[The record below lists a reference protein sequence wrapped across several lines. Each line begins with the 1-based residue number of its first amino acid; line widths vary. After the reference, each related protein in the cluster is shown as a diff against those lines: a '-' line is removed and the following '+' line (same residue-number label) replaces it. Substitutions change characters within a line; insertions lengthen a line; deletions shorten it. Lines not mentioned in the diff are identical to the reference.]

1 VSQETILIVEDNPV
15 LREGLQEMLE
25 LEGFSIQS
33 AANGREGLERMAER
47 SPDLIL
53 SDIAMPEIDG
63 FQFFKAVRERPEWVT
78 IPFVFLTARGE
89 KEDVLVGKDLG
100 AEDYL
105 VKPVTRED
113 LITVVNS
120 RLERSHQLRVVQLQR
135 AYEASLTVLANAIE
149 VRDQYTRGHVERVM
163 AYAFAIA
170 EALAPGTQDPAAAG
184 EGSRSPGGDRLDP
197 DQLRFGA
204 MLHDIGKL
212 HIRETTL
219 CKKEPLSEEEWK
231 EIKAHPLTGSE
242 MIRDIHYLASAI
254 PVIRCHH
261 ERWDGN
267 GYPRGLAGEEIP
279 LAARIVALADGFDA
293 MTTDRPYSPAR
304 SLEQAYQDILQC
316 SGSRY
321 DPRVVEAF
329 CKAWEAGR
337 IREISEELRPD

>member
-1 VSQETILIVEDNPV
+1 MSQETILIVEDNPV

-25 LEGFSIQS
+25 LEGFSVQT
-33 AANGREGLERMAER
+33 AANGREGLEKMAER

-63 FQFFKAVRERPEWVT
+63 YQFFKAVRERPEWVT

-89 KEDVLVGKDLG
+89 KEDVLAGKDLG

-120 RLERSHQLRVVQLQR
+120 RLERSHQLRVVQLQH

-163 AYAFAIA
+163 SYAFAIA
-170 EALAPGTQDPAAAG
+170 EALEP
-184 EGSRSPGGDRLDP
+184 ELSNSPGSDALDP
-197 DQLRFGA
+197 EQLRFGA

-219 CKKEPLSEEEWK
+219 CKKEPLSQEEWK
-231 EIKAHPLTGSE
+231 EIEAHSLTGAE

-261 ERWDGN
+261 ERWDGS
-267 GYPRGLAGEEIP
+267 GYPLGLAGEEIP

-304 SLEQAYQDILQC
+304 SLELAYQEILQC

-337 IREISEELRPD
+337 IREINEEHRAE

>member
-1 VSQETILIVEDNPV
+1 
-15 LREGLQEMLE
+15 MLE
-25 LEGFSIQS
+25 LEGFNIKTAS
-33 AANGREGLERMAER
+33 NGREGLERMAEG

-63 FQFFKAVRERPEWVT
+63 YAFFKAVRERPEWVT

-89 KEDVLVGKDLG
+89 KEDVLAGKDLG

-105 VKPVTRED
+105 IKPVTRDD

-135 AYEASLTVLANAIE
+135 SYEASLTVLANAIE

-170 EALAPGTQDPAAAG
+170 EELVWDGPVLA
-184 EGSRSPGGDRLDP
+184 GGASLGLRLDSAP
-197 DQLRFGA
+197 TSARGADLDVEQLRFGA

-219 CKKEPLSEEEWK
+219 CKGQPLSAEEWE
-231 EIKAHPLTGSE
+231 EIKAHPLTGAE
-242 MIRDIHYLASAI
+242 MIRDIPYLAPAV
-254 PVIRCHH
+254 PVIRNHH
-261 ERWDGN
+261 ERWDGR
-267 GYPRGLAGEEIP
+267 GYPDGLAGEDIP
-279 LAARIVALADGFDA
+279 LAARIVAVADGFDA

-304 SLEQAYQDILQC
+304 SLQQAYEEIVEC
-316 SGSRY
+316 SGTRY
-321 DPRVVEAF
+321 DPQVVAAF
-329 CKAWEAGR
+329 QKSWRAGR
-337 IREISEELRPD
+337 ILSINVEPRTE